1 MPGLLLAVSNAR
13 LLEDVSGTDPWSMG
27 KYSLKQKLVLSE
39 MVEVPEQDTWRIMYL
54 DKLLKEVVMMMCREL
69 VDLLKAS
76 APPSPPPL
84 PSLLCPCCSAMLAA
98 HTRANHL
105 YKVQQGT

>member
-1 MPGLLLAVSNAR
+1 MVNIAVRDAMSTTGSNAR

-54 DKLLKEVVMMMCREL
+54 DKLLKERQAHYYQGSDDEVQRVSGLIE
-69 VDLLKAS
+69 
-76 APPSPPPL
+76 
-84 PSLLCPCCSAMLAA
+84 SLC
-98 HTRANHL
+98 T
-105 YKVQQGT
+105 T